1 MKKENKKTINKLK
14 IGGMATF
21 SGVLLKSSTKQVV
34 TNQVNDNI
42 EADITITAS
51 SKIISAIPILRGILG
66 IYTSIKEGI
75 PYIVKSSET
84 IVNSIVK
91 DTKEKIT
98 VTKYEL
104 IASFILSFLI
114 FSIVWITVPMFASLL
129 LPTSQYRFILQ
140 ILIKLAMFGIYIG
153 MIKKISYFNELF
165 EYHGAEHITVNYY
178 EDNVEEVSNIKS
190 VLDINIDKV
199 SSYSR
204 FHRRCGSNY
213 IMHLLFLS
221 LIITAIIPSTDIF
234 FKILVELLTFPI
246 LMGLAY
252 EMLNLT
258 TLIPKKL
265 NFLLVPTMYVQ
276 NITTKRPSKDK
287 LLIGVLSLLEI
298 TNEHITVQEFV
309 KQYIDKYLKD
319 IQINQNDIL
328 RLVSYTLCIDKN
340 TLFLN
345 MSNKTLSFA
354 EQIKVK
360 KVLERYYIDFEP
372 LQYIIGMQSFYNEEY
387 IVNKDVLIPRADS
400 EILVETAIK
409 YIEKNNFKNAID
421 MCTGSGAIGISV
433 SKNSNIEKVVLVD
446 ISDRALTIANKNI
459 EKNNA
464 SNKCCILKS
473 DLFSSFIDKNNENN
487 QETAIKYDIILTN
500 PPYIKSEELLKLS
513 NYVQKEPMLALNGG
527 RSGLDIY
534 ERIFKESREILVNG
548 GYIILEIGYDQK
560 QDIINIIDRYEE
572 YDYIECLQDLGL
584 KDRVIVCH
592 FHQI

>member
-1 MKKENKKTINKLK
+1 MNKNNNKEINKLK

-21 SGVLLKSSTKQVV
+21 SGVLLKSSQKQVV
-34 TNQVNDNI
+34 TSQVDKDI
-42 EADITITAS
+42 ISDITLTNS
-51 SKIISAIPILRGILG
+51 NKIISAIPILRGIIGLYG
-66 IYTSIKEGI
+66 SIKDGI
-75 PYIVKSSET
+75 PYIVESAEDV
-84 IVNSIVK
+84 VNSIVK

-98 VTKYEL
+98 VTKFEL

-114 FSIVWITVPMFASLL
+114 FSLVWITVPMFASLL
-129 LPTSQYRFILQ
+129 LPESQFRFIVQ
-140 ILIKLAMFGIYIG
+140 ILIKLAMFGVYVT

-178 EDNVEEVSNIKS
+178 EDNVKEVNNIKS
-190 VLDINIDKV
+190 ILDVNIDKV

-221 LIITAIIPSTDIF
+221 LLLTAIIPSTDIIY
-234 FKILVELLTFPI
+234 KILVELLTFPI

-252 EMLNLT
+252 ESLNLT
-258 TLIPKKL
+258 TLVPKKL
-265 NFLLVPTMYVQ
+265 NFLLLPTMYVQ

-287 LLIGVLSLLEI
+287 LLIGMVSLLEI
-298 TNEHITVQEFV
+298 TNKHITVEGFI
-309 KQYIDKYLKD
+309 KQYINKYLKKVE
-319 IQINQNDIL
+319 INQNDIL
-328 RLVSYTLCIDKN
+328 RLIAYVLHMDKN

-345 MSNKTLSFA
+345 LNNKTLSFA
-354 EQIKVK
+354 QQISVK
-360 KVLERYYIDFEP
+360 KVLDRYYIKFEP
-372 LQYIIGMQSFYNEEY
+372 LQYIIGLQSFYNEEY

-409 YIEKNNFKNAID
+409 YIEKNNLKNGID
-421 MCTGSGAIGISV
+421 MCTGTGAIGISV
-433 SKNSNIEKVVLVD
+433 SKNSSIEKIVLVD
-446 ISDRALTIANKNI
+446 VSDKALVVANKNI

-464 SNKCCILKS
+464 NNKCSAIKS
-473 DLFSSFIDKNNENN
+473 DLFNVFIQENDKENN
-487 QETAIKYDIILTN
+487 IKYDIILTN
-500 PPYIKSEELLKLS
+500 PPYIKSEELIKLS
-513 NYVQKEPMLALNGG
+513 DYVQKEPMLALNGG

-534 ERIFKESREILVNG
+534 ERIFKEAKDILADK

-560 QDIINIIDRYEE
+560 QEIIDIISKYEE
-572 YDYIECLQDLGL
+572 YEYMECIQDLGL

>member
-1 MKKENKKTINKLK
+1 MKKEDNKKINKLK

-34 TNQVNDNI
+34 TSKANNKI
-42 EADITITAS
+42 ESDITMMN
-51 SKIISAIPILRGILG
+51 SKSIISAIPILRGIISL
-66 IYTSIKEGI
+66 YTSIKDGI
-75 PYIVKSSET
+75 PYIVGSAED
-84 IVNSIVK
+84 IVNSIVQ
-91 DTKEKIT
+91 DTKEKIS
-98 VTKYEL
+98 VTKFEL

-129 LPTSQYRFILQ
+129 LPQSQYRFIIQ
-140 ILIKLAMFGIYIG
+140 ILIKLVMFGIYLTT
-153 MIKKISYFNELF
+153 IKKISYFNELF

-178 EDNVEEVSNIKS
+178 EDNVKEVNNIKS
-190 VLDINIDKV
+190 ILDVNIDKV

-221 LIITAIIPSTDIF
+221 LILTALIPSTDVVY
-234 FKILVELLTFPI
+234 KILVELLTFPI

-252 EMLNLT
+252 ETLNLT
-258 TLIPKKL
+258 TLVPKKL
-265 NFLLVPTMYVQ
+265 YFLLKPSMYVQ

-287 LLIGVLSLLEI
+287 LLIGMISLLEI
-298 TNEHITVQEFV
+298 TNNHITVEGFI
-309 KQYIDKYLKD
+309 KQYINKYLKKTEV
-319 IQINQNDIL
+319 NQNDIL
-328 RLVSYTLCIDKN
+328 RIISYSLNIDKN
-340 TLFLN
+340 ALFLN
-345 MSNKTLSFA
+345 MNNKTLSFP
-354 EQIKVK
+354 EQINIKQ
-360 KVLERYYIDFEP
+360 LLDRYYIKFEP
-372 LQYIIGMQSFYNEEY
+372 LQYILGLQSFYNEEY
-387 IVNKDVLIPRADS
+387 IVNKNVLIPRADS

-409 YIEKNNFKNAID
+409 YIESNNLKTGID

-433 SKNSNIEKVVLVD
+433 SKNSSIDKIVLAD
-446 ISDRALTIANKNI
+446 ISDKALIVANKNI

-464 SNKCCILKS
+464 NKCTTLNS
-473 DLFSSFIDKNNENN
+473 DLFNVFIQENKDNNKENN
-487 QETAIKYDIILTN
+487 KKYDIILTN
-500 PPYIKSEELLKLS
+500 PPYIKSEELPKLS

-534 ERIFKESREILVNG
+534 ERIFKEAKEVLADN

-560 QDIINIIDRYEE
+560 QDIIDIISKYEE
-572 YDYIECLQDLGL
+572 YEYMECIQDLGL